1 VARPLLDGLTAIA
14 ERADCHWGNW
24 LACDQSVTALLDFEW
39 ARLGEPA
46 DDWFFLARFSGP
58 HMETVLDVIARA
70 TTTSREILRA
80 QCEVRDATY
89 LASDLRVSLEHPD
102 ARAGMGADRLR
113 ALEELIVGRY
123 WWRHR

>member
-1 VARPLLDGLTAIA
+1 LQHAILNGHPDAPRQNVGHTALCPRMTDLRQAPDAARAIA
-14 ERADCHWGNW
+14 AAALGRDPGPMATLREPLDHGGFVSQA
-24 LACDQSVTALLDFEW
+24 ALLAEVEN
-39 ARLGEPA
+39 L
-46 DDWFFLARFSGP
+46 
-58 HMETVLDVIARA
+58 
-70 TTTSREILRA
+70 

-89 LASDLRVSLEHPD
+89 LASDLRVALEHPD